1 MIVLNILWFLIG
13 FAILAKSSELVM
25 SGVEKFS
32 QSSRISKFATSFF
45 ILGILT
51 SLSEMS
57 VGLNAVIE
65 RKPEVFVGNLIGAS
79 FVIMMLIIP
88 LLAIFNKGVNLKDHL
103 SPGKLACFLIL
114 ILSPSLVLLDGLVS
128 IYDAFLLLFLCGAF
142 FYMFQKDAAVLENL
156 KVKKDKKELAKSILK
171 IAIGAVLI
179 FVASKLLVDSTI
191 YFAVLLGVPSFLVSL
206 ILLSIGTN
214 IPELT
219 IAFKS
224 VNKKVPEIAFG
235 DYIGSSTVNVLLF
248 GLLSLLHGPFAVA
261 ASGFNITFFILI
273 IGYAMFF
280 IFGRTKNRISP
291 LEGLIL
297 LIIYVIFLSF
307 QAVEIFTLSSQI

>member
-1 MIVLNILWFLIG
+1 MVLNILFFLAG

-25 SGVEKFS
+25 NGVENFS
-32 QSSRISKFATSFF
+32 NSSKISKFASSFF

-65 RKPEVFVGNLIGAS
+65 KKPEVFVGNLIGAS

-103 SPGKLACFLIL
+103 SPAKLACFLIL
-114 ILSPSLVLLDGLVS
+114 IISPSLILLDGLVTY
-128 IYDAFLLLFLCGAF
+128 YDALLLLFLCGAF
-142 FYMFQKDAAVLENL
+142 FYMFQKDAAVLDNL
-156 KVKKDKKELAKSILK
+156 KAKKNKKELSKSILK

-191 YFAVLLGVPSFLVSL
+191 YFAAFFGVPSFLVSL
-206 ILLSIGTN
+206 IVLSVGTN

-248 GLLSLLHGPFAVA
+248 GLLTLLHGPFAVA
-261 ASGFNITFFILI
+261 ASGFDITFFILI
-273 IGYAMFF
+273 IGYTMFF
-280 IFGRTKNRISP
+280 VFGRTKSRISP

-297 LIIYVIFLSF
+297 LLIYLVFLAF
-307 QAVEIFTLSSQI
+307 QATEIFILSAQI